1 MPLDLLHHL
10 YFNFYFVG
18 SFIVFAVCASFAF
31 FLLTLKNKSSATLHF
46 GFALAFLSVFNAAY
60 LIPYSIYHP
69 FAAYHRWI
77 TVGTI
82 LPALLHFSQF
92 LLRFPEPDHPRF
104 TRFMLWAQWI
114 FHIAI
119 SSVFVYVSAQSGTVF
134 NVQGQYF
141 DLDADQISTIQSA
154 VILVYILISVVIG
167 IWRCVIRR
175 GVTRW
180 ALLAQALI
188 LFFVMMIPAVLNSLS
203 RDGRVSRELFQNA
216 YAIFLVIGLFI
227 MVVVFLNTTPDRTT
241 FMSKIIGIS
250 LATFLLI
257 MQVLSYRT
265 LSRRDTDFDTL
276 KKEEAGRVLL
286 GGKAPTDLVWL
297 RTLDLKTGKADI
309 KLGEPARTAAIDR
322 MALVAWRSGI
332 ARDTASRTVPA
343 GERQKWFE
351 SLEAARLKQKSSNA
365 EEQFASL
372 EAQLSVMRNRLIRMP
387 WQNYRDRVRPFLTKQ
402 DDRLKPVTD
411 YIALLV
417 QNSAL
422 DNRELRQF
430 IGDALVIP
438 QASGARHYP
447 AADGTHFVSFR
458 WFDAQAQT
466 VVEAGYAY
474 LQYRAYI
481 RDAALDF
488 FVLTVGGLFLLL
500 TVFPVFFYL
509 ALVDPLKAL
518 LTGVS
523 RVNEGNLE
531 SEVKIRV
538 EDEIGTLARSFN
550 NMMVSIREARQKLQE
565 HAVELE
571 AKVRERTQSLEQ
583 TLGQVQSLK
592 QQQDGDYF
600 LTSLMLNPLG
610 SNNATSDSYQIEF
623 LVKQKKQFDFK
634 HWHAEIGGDICVADR
649 LRLRDEDYI
658 VILNADAMGKS
669 MQGAGGAV
677 VLGSAFHA
685 LLDRCRT
692 SRSESH
698 RHPET
703 WIRDAFV
710 ELHKIFAVFDGS
722 MLVSVF
728 LALVHEKSGAMF
740 FTNAEHPWP
749 VVIRDGRAD
758 FLKTLVFFRKLG
770 IIPGSQKY
778 PWKEL
783 RDDSPFLVDT
793 FQLQPGDVML
803 VGSDG
808 RDDLL
813 IGAGNEKGRIINE
826 DENIFRVLAEKTR
839 GDLRELFDEM
849 SSAGEFTDDLSLIR
863 VAANFQRE
871 RISPADGEIISRAT
885 EAYRRKDF
893 SEALRFAG
901 MIWHTGERAA
911 TKARICYK
919 MGDIPAAIREG
930 LLALDADPLKD
941 DIVYMLVRAYKKQ
954 KHYEEALGWSERYR
968 LRRPAHTG
976 NLVHLA
982 HLSSLL
988 HLERDARQYA
998 EEALRLDG
1006 SLAVAEQILKK
1017 LATV

>member
-1 MPLDLLHHL
+1 
-10 YFNFYFVG
+10 
-18 SFIVFAVCASFAF
+18 
-31 FLLTLKNKSSATLHF
+31 
-46 GFALAFLSVFNAAY
+46 
-60 LIPYSIYHP
+60 
-69 FAAYHRWI
+69 
-77 TVGTI
+77 
-82 LPALLHFSQF
+82 
-92 LLRFPEPDHPRF
+92 
-104 TRFMLWAQWI
+104 MLWAQWLI
-114 FHIAI
+114 HIVMCSA
-119 SSVFVYVSAQSGTVF
+119 FVYISAQSGTVF

-141 DLDADQISTIQSA
+141 DLDADQISTVQSA
-154 VILVYILISVVIG
+154 VILVYILVSVAIG

-227 MVVVFLNTTPDRTT
+227 LVVVFLNTTPDRTT

-265 LSRRDTDFDTL
+265 LSRRDADFDTL

-286 GGKAPTDLVWL
+286 GGKAPADLVWL
-297 RTLDLKTGKADI
+297 RTVDLKTGKAEV
-309 KLGEPARTAAIDR
+309 KFGQPARSAAIDR

-332 ARDTASRTVPA
+332 ARDAVSRTVPA

-351 SLEAARLKQKSSNA
+351 SLETARLKQKGSSA
-365 EEQFASL
+365 EEQFAEL

-387 WQNYRDRVRPFLTKQ
+387 WQNYRDRVRPFLAKQ
-402 DDRLKPVTD
+402 HDSVRPVTD
-411 YIALLV
+411 YFAGLV

-422 DNRELRQF
+422 DNRALRQL
-430 IGDALVIP
+430 IGDTLVIP
-438 QASGARHYP
+438 QASGARDYP
-447 AADGTHFVSFR
+447 ETEGAHFVSFR
-458 WFDAQAQT
+458 WFDAEKQT
-466 VVEAGYAY
+466 VIEAGYAY

-531 SEVKIRV
+531 SEVKVVV

-565 HAVELE
+565 YAVELE
-571 AKVRERTQSLEQ
+571 AKVRERTMSLEQ
-583 TLGQVQSLK
+583 TLDQVQSLK

-610 SNNATSDSYQIEF
+610 SNNATSDLYQIEF

-685 LLDRCRT
+685 LLDRCRA

-722 MLVSVF
+722 MLVSLF
-728 LALVHEKSGAMF
+728 LGLIHEKSGAMF

-749 VVIRDGRAD
+749 VIIRDGRAT

-813 IGAGNEKGRIINE
+813 IGAGNEKGRMINE
-826 DENIFRVLAEKTR
+826 DENIFRVLAEKSG
-839 GDLRELFDEM
+839 GDLRQLYEEM
-849 SSAGEFTDDLSLIR
+849 SAEGELTDDLSLIR
-863 VAANFQRE
+863 IAANFRRE
-871 RISPADGEIISRAT
+871 RIAPADGEIIKRAT
-885 EAYRRKDF
+885 VAYRRKDF
-893 SEALRFAG
+893 AEAFRFAG
-901 MIWHTGERAA
+901 MIWHAGERAA
-911 TKARICYK
+911 ARARIFYK
-919 MGDIPAAIREG
+919 TGDLSAAIREG
-930 LLALDADPLKD
+930 LLALEADPLKD
-941 DIVYMLVRAYKKQ
+941 DLVYMLVRAYKKQ
-954 KHYEEALGWSERYR
+954 RQYEEALSWSERFR
-968 LRRPAHTG
+968 LRRPSHTG

-982 HLSSLL
+982 HLSAML
-988 HLERDARQYA
+988 HLRGDARNYA

-1006 SLAVAEQILKK
+1006 SLAVAEQILNRIS
-1017 LATV
+1017 AGAASAHS

>member
-1 MPLDLLHHL
+1 MLLDALHQL

-18 SFIVFAVCASFAF
+18 SFIVFAVCASFAL

-46 GFALAFLSVFNAAY
+46 GLALAFLSVFNAAY

-69 FAAYHRWI
+69 LAAYHRWI

-92 LLRFPEPDHPRF
+92 LLRFPEADHPRF
-104 TRFMLWAQWI
+104 TKFMLWAQWTLHLGICGI
-114 FHIAI
+114 FI
-119 SSVFVYVSAQSGTVF
+119 YVSAQAGTVF
-134 NVQGQYF
+134 NVQGHYF

-265 LSRRDTDFDTL
+265 LSRRDADFDTL
-276 KKEEAGRVLL
+276 KTEEAGRVLL
-286 GGKAPTDLVWL
+286 GGKAPADLVWL
-297 RTLDLKTGKADI
+297 RTLDLKTGKADV
-309 KLGEPARTAAIDR
+309 KLGEPARSAAIDNL
-322 MALVAWRSGI
+322 ALVAWRSGVG
-332 ARDTASRTVPA
+332 RETAMRTVPV
-343 GERQKWFE
+343 GDRQKWFE
-351 SLEAARLKQKSSNA
+351 SLEAAKAKQQGKSDA
-365 EEQFASL
+365 EKFTAL
-372 EAQLSVMRNRLIRMP
+372 EAQLSVMRHRLIRMP
-387 WQNYRDRVRPFLTKQ
+387 WQNYRERVRHFLAKQ
-402 DDRLKPVTD
+402 GDSLKPVAD
-411 YIALLV
+411 YFAALV
-417 QNSAL
+417 QNSAF
-422 DNRELRQF
+422 DNRELRQLM
-430 IGDALVIP
+430 GYALKIP
-438 QASGARHYP
+438 QNSGARDYP
-447 AADGTHFVSFR
+447 ETDGTHFVSFR

-466 VVEAGYAY
+466 VMEAGYSY

-531 SEVKIRV
+531 SEVKVVV

-571 AKVRERTQSLEQ
+571 AKVRERTLSLEQ

-610 SNNATSDSYQIEF
+610 SNNATSDLYQIEF

-649 LRLRDEDYI
+649 LRLLDEDYI

-685 LLDRCRT
+685 LLDRCRA

-698 RHPET
+698 RHPEI

-722 MLVSVF
+722 MLVSIF
-728 LALVHEKSGAMF
+728 LSLIHEKSGAMF

-783 RDDSPFLVDT
+783 RDDSPFFVDT
-793 FQLQPGDVML
+793 FQLRPRDVL
-803 VGSDG
+803 IVGSDG

-826 DENIFRVLAEKTR
+826 DENIFRVLAEKTG
-839 GDLRELFDEM
+839 GDLRELFDQM
-849 SSAGEFTDDLSLIR
+849 SAAGEFTDDLSLIR
-863 VAANFQRE
+863 VAANFKPE
-871 RISPADGEIISRAT
+871 RISPADGEIIAQAT
-885 EAYRRKDF
+885 AAYRRKDF

-901 MIWHTGERAA
+901 MIWHTGERTAA
-911 TKARICYK
+911 KARILYRT
-919 MGDIPAAIREG
+919 GNFVAAISEA
-930 LLALDADPLKD
+930 LLALEADPLKD
-941 DIVYMLVRAYKKQ
+941 DLVYMLVRAYKNLRK
-954 KHYEEALGWSERYR
+954 YSEALIWSERYR
-968 LRRPAHTG
+968 LRRPSHTG
-976 NLVHLA
+976 NLLHLA

-988 HLERDARQYA
+988 HHERDARQYA
-998 EEALRLDG
+998 EEALRLD
-1006 SLAVAEQILKK
+1006 STLAIAEQILKR
-1017 LATV
+1017 LATA